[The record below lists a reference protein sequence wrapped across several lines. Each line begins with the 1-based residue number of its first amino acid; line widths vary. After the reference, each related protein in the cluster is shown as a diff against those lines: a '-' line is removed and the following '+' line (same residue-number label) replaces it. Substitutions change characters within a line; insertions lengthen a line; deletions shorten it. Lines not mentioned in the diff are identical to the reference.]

1 MQRSTLTLCALR
13 HKALA
18 QITVCSY
25 KSGMQ
30 EDGDGS
36 KMLVFAKEK
45 GQRVAEI
52 AVFMKAFVSVQ
63 AQSVLLWN
71 NFGALKDNSLFWF
84 WQSSGASESS
94 FGKLQGP
101 DKSK

>member
-1 MQRSTLTLCALR
+1 MERSALTLRALR
-13 HKALA
+13 HKARRV
-18 QITVCSY
+18 TVCSY

-52 AVFMKAFVSVQ
+52 ASFYESLWGKPGTKCTALEQLWGFERQLFVW
-63 AQSVLLWN
+63 VLAI
-71 NFGALKDNSLFWF
+71 F
-84 WQSSGASESS
+84 
-94 FGKLQGP
+94 
-101 DKSK
+101 